1 MKHYGGA
8 FGDSYGIPR
17 KEDEACFGE
26 WDEAAEETAYV
37 LPVAYGEFLEGLQ
50 DAIFG
55 QDEVLG
61 NIAYDIYAYLESCL
75 DGRIAKHNFIIAG
88 PSASGK
94 TELYRTVRRLLKEY
108 QCPIP
113 VLHTDITGYSPTGF
127 QGEELSALPESI
139 LNAGSSGYAILFLDE
154 FDKILTPFLC
164 ANHDNFNGV
173 LQHELLAL
181 IEGREY
187 QIKQRGIVYTVDT
200 GKTLFIALGA
210 FTDYRKGR
218 KLQETSKAIGFRAQS
233 ETPQKERDII
243 LQMDDLLAVGGRVEL
258 LGRFDCIYN
267 FRPMGDAAFCQ
278 LFGKLL
284 FELAMEQGILIKGMD
299 GAWEE
304 FLAFAGSD
312 FGCRE
317 VRHRLY
323 ETIKPCL
330 IEALRSGEKR
340 ICLCIEVFGV
350 GRAELR
356 KRIE

>member
-1 MKHYGGA
+1 MMKHYDGA
-8 FGDSYGIPR
+8 LCDSYGTPQ
-17 KEDEACFGE
+17 KEGKACFEE

-37 LPVAYGEFLEGLQ
+37 LPVAYGEFLEDLQ

-61 NIAYDIYAYLESCL
+61 DIAYDIYTYLESCL

-139 LNAGSSGYAILFLDE
+139 LNAGSSGYAIFFLDE
-154 FDKILTPFLC
+154 FDKILTPLVS
-164 ANHDNFNGV
+164 ASHDNFNGV

-181 IEGREY
+181 IEGKEY
-187 QIKQRGIVYTVDT
+187 QIKQRGIIYTVDT

-210 FTDYRKGR
+210 FTDYRKG
-218 KLQETSKAIGFRAQS
+218 KEVPKDLNPIGFR
-233 ETPQKERDII
+233 PQPEALYKEYDIFMH
-243 LQMDDLLAVGGRVEL
+243 MDDLLAVGGRTEL

-267 FRPMGDAAFCQ
+267 FQPIKEDAFRQ
-278 LFGKLL
+278 LFDSLL
-284 FELAMEQGILIKGMD
+284 LNLGIEQQVLIQAASEQTAGWFSSLAKSE
-299 GAWEE
+299 
-304 FLAFAGSD
+304 

-317 VRHRLY
+317 VKRRLY
-323 ETIKPCL
+323 ETVKPCL
-330 IEALRSGEKR
+330 KQAAGRKDRTHLRIIIYGPDK
-340 ICLCIEVFGV
+340 
-350 GRAELR
+350 AEMEER
-356 KRIE
+356 